1 MTPWTEPE
9 ELTLNLS
16 ISSLLEIEDIAG
28 KLLSGRLRLYPSL
41 PLYWRAKQ
49 DGLLTDGYDDP
60 VLYTASLSLYDHETP
75 WRFANPVLENVSKIL
90 LRIENDRVPADFDE
104 LTATIA
110 KLALNCRSSG
120 DLVVNLA
127 RHIVQMAVIKQ
138 NLNQAVPSIKDLLNE
153 GHRFV
158 GKPNIS
164 HPSDE
169 PPLSAPQDFIRDCN
183 QGQKVPIECILD
195 VKPVSIIE
203 LIEPQLVDEWKA
215 CDSLPNL
222 QLIKRH
228 DTDFYEAFFGK
239 NPNEVSRAIELTL
252 RLNELAQSGSNT
264 DIVIKERQ
272 DTISR
277 IGELLGYPKCCSKA
291 MALEASAL
299 QDSTFWMHI
308 TRRLAAPDEIPFELH
323 PTSLGLEY
331 IPCKANCDVALARA
345 RFVLGRLKESA
356 PEEFERHIGRLQ
368 NPTLLFSDEQ
378 GAMVELI
385 PLEDPLGRSTVVPG
399 NDDAKTPDTEPNY
412 RFRFQVG
419 STSLRTALTKYIKLA
434 DEIVIER
441 ECVTLYREG
450 RPFIPLSGQVFVW
463 WHKHVFQRDFWQAMV
478 EAKRAN
484 PHASAAA
491 NTTTEVLEIDPA
503 TVRAG
508 AFLTHVFKQVPD
520 RSFSGYKIVT
530 VATISPGEIHVGLK
544 GSDKPL
550 DIIVDIRPNQAA
562 ALAKIGRITL
572 RHPED
577 SPIKSP
583 AQWRGFRSFRDFI
596 GQLLTE
602 RSRQS

>member
-1 MTPWTEPE
+1 
-9 ELTLNLS
+9 
-16 ISSLLEIEDIAG
+16 
-28 KLLSGRLRLYPSL
+28 
-41 PLYWRAKQ
+41 
-49 DGLLTDGYDDP
+49 
-60 VLYTASLSLYDHETP
+60 
-75 WRFANPVLENVSKIL
+75 
-90 LRIENDRVPADFDE
+90 
-104 LTATIA
+104 
-110 KLALNCRSSG
+110 
-120 DLVVNLA
+120 
-127 RHIVQMAVIKQ
+127 
-138 NLNQAVPSIKDLLNE
+138 
-153 GHRFV
+153 
-158 GKPNIS
+158 
-164 HPSDE
+164 
-169 PPLSAPQDFIRDCN
+169 
-183 QGQKVPIECILD
+183 
-195 VKPVSIIE
+195 
-203 LIEPQLVDEWKA
+203 
-215 CDSLPNL
+215 LPNL
-222 QLIKRH
+222 QLVKRP
-228 DTDFYEAFFGK
+228 DTNFHEAFFGE
-239 NPNEVSRAIELTL
+239 NPHDVSRAIELTL
-252 RLNELAQSGSNT
+252 RLYGFQLSGINSDTVAKELRET
-264 DIVIKERQ
+264 VIE
-272 DTISR
+272 
-277 IGELLGYPKCCSKA
+277 IGKLLGYPECCSKA
-291 MALEASAL
+291 MAFEATAM
-299 QDSTFWMHI
+299 QESTFWMHI
-308 TRRLAAPDEIPFELH
+308 VRRVSAPDKIPFELH
-323 PTSLGLEY
+323 PFSVGLEY
-331 IPCKANCDVALARA
+331 IPCEANCPTALARA
-345 RFVLGRLKESA
+345 RLVLDRLEKAVPDKFRSYVQML
-356 PEEFERHIGRLQ
+356 H

-378 GAMVELI
+378 GAIVELI
-385 PLEDPLGRSTVVPG
+385 PLEDPIAGSARSPE
-399 NDDAKTPDTEPNY
+399 NDRIKRSDGEACY

-419 STSLRTALTKYIKLA
+419 MSSLRTHLASYIKLA